1 MIPIRGVINLPGD
14 KSISHRALMLASLTE
29 GECVIHNLST
39 GEDVETTRNCLS
51 QCGIASSKD
60 GTTVH
65 IEGGPFKTPEQALDC
80 GNSGTSIRLLMG
92 LLAGRGISAVFAGDE
107 SLSKRP
113 MKRIIDPLRDLGV
126 EIESNNECLPLKIT
140 PHTLAGI
147 TYIPTIASA
156 QVKSS
161 ILLAGLG
168 AEGETTVREN
178 IKTRDHTELML
189 IELGAQIA
197 VTEKI
202 VVKSLNNPLN
212 AFEMTIPGDPSSAA
226 FFGAA
231 AAMIP
236 NSDITIKNILANP
249 TRISFFSVLEK
260 MGAGFE
266 LKNMSK
272 ECGEWVGDIHI
283 FSQPL
288 NGIDITKEMVP
299 AIIDELPIIA
309 VLASQADSP
318 TNVSGAEELRVK
330 ESDRINAI
338 CFNLAK
344 MGCEV
349 IERKD
354 GFIINP
360 VNSLHHTNIKTFSDH
375 RIAMAFTIAGLLTP
389 ERNILDDEN
398 CINISFPE
406 FNKILDMLL
415 Q

>member
-1 MIPIRGVINLPGD
+1 
-14 KSISHRALMLASLTE
+14 MLASLTDS
-29 GECVIHNLST
+29 ECVIHNIST

-51 QCGIASSKD
+51 QCGITSRKE
-60 GTTVH
+60 GTTIH
-65 IEGGPFKTPEQALDC
+65 IEGGPFKTPSKALDC
-80 GNSGTSIRLLMG
+80 GNSGTSVRLLAG
-92 LLAGRGISAVFAGDE
+92 LLAGRGIVALFEGDE

-126 EIESNNECLPLKIT
+126 EINSNNNYLPLKIN
-140 PHTLAGI
+140 PQTLTGI
-147 TYIPTIASA
+147 TYIPPVASA

-168 AEGETTVREN
+168 AEGETVVRED
-178 IKTRDHTELML
+178 IKTRDHTEVMLM
-189 IELGAQIA
+189 ELGAQIA

-202 VVKSLNNPLN
+202 VVQRLQNPLIT
-212 AFEMTIPGDPSSAA
+212 FEITVPGDPSSAA

-231 AAMIP
+231 AAMLP
-236 NSDITIKNILANP
+236 NSDITINNILANP
-249 TRISFFSVLEK
+249 TRIGFFSILEK

-266 LKNMSK
+266 MRNMHK

-283 FSQPL
+283 FNQQL
-288 NGIDITKEMVP
+288 NGIDITEEIVP

-318 TNVSGAEELRVK
+318 TTVSGAQELRVK

-338 CFNLAK
+338 CINLSN

-349 IERKD
+349 IERHD

-360 VNSLHHTNIKTFSDH
+360 NNSLHNTKIKTFGDH

-406 FNKILDMLL
+406 FNKMLDMLL
-415 Q
+415 

>member
-1 MIPIRGVINLPGD
+1 MPIKGVINLPGD
-14 KSISHRALMLASLTE
+14 KSISHRALMLASLTD
-29 GECVIHNLST
+29 GECLIHNLST
-39 GEDVETTRNCLS
+39 GEDVETTRNCLF
-51 QCGIASSKD
+51 QCGIKSSKE
-60 GTTVH
+60 GTTVR
-65 IEGGPFKTPEQALDC
+65 IKGGPFKTPEKALDC
-80 GNSGTSIRLLMG
+80 GNSGTSVRLLAG
-92 LLAGRGISAVFAGDE
+92 LLAGRGISAVFKGDE

-113 MKRIIDPLRDLGV
+113 MKRIIDPLRELGV
-126 EIESNNECLPLKIT
+126 EIESRNECLPLKII
-140 PHTLAGI
+140 PHILKGI
-147 TYIPTIASA
+147 TYISPVASA

-168 AEGETTVREN
+168 AVGATTVLEDV
-178 IKTRDHTELML
+178 KTRDHTELML
-189 IELGAQIA
+189 MELGAQIA

-202 VVKSLNNPLN
+202 LIQSLQNPLN
-212 AFEMTIPGDPSSAA
+212 TFEMTIPGDPSSAA

-231 AAMIP
+231 AAMLP
-236 NSDITIKNILANP
+236 NSDITINNILANP
-249 TRISFFSVLEK
+249 TRIGFFSVLEK

-266 LKNMSK
+266 LMNMRK

-299 AIIDELPIIA
+299 SIIDELPIIA

-318 TNVSGAEELRVK
+318 TTVRGAEELRVK

-338 CFNLAK
+338 CLNLAN

-360 VNSLHHTNIKTFSDH
+360 VNSLLHTSIKTFGDH
-375 RIAMAFTIAGLLTP
+375 RSAMAFIIAGLLTP
-389 ERNILDDEN
+389 ERNILDDEQ
-398 CINISFPE
+398 CINISFPG
-406 FNKILDMLL
+406 FNTILDRILK
-415 Q
+415 

>member
-1 MIPIRGVINLPGD
+1 MPISGIINLPGD
-14 KSISHRALMLASLTE
+14 KSISHRALMLASLTDS
-29 GECVIHNLST
+29 ECVIHNIST

-51 QCGIASSKD
+51 QCGITSRKE
-60 GTTVH
+60 GTTIH
-65 IEGGPFKTPEQALDC
+65 IEGGPFKTPSKALDC
-80 GNSGTSIRLLMG
+80 GNSGTSVRLLAG
-92 LLAGRGISAVFAGDE
+92 LLAGRGIVALFEGDE

-126 EIESNNECLPLKIT
+126 EINSNNNCLPLKIN
-140 PHTLAGI
+140 PQTLIGI
-147 TYIPTIASA
+147 TYIPPVASA

-168 AEGETTVREN
+168 AEGETVVRED
-178 IKTRDHTELML
+178 IKTRDHTEVMLM
-189 IELGAQIA
+189 ELGAQIA

-202 VVKSLNNPLN
+202 VVQRLQNPLIT
-212 AFEMTIPGDPSSAA
+212 FKITVPGDPSSAA

-231 AAMIP
+231 AAMLP
-236 NSDITIKNILANP
+236 NSDITINNILANP
-249 TRISFFSVLEK
+249 TRIGFFSILEK

-266 LKNMSK
+266 MKNMHK

-283 FSQPL
+283 FNQQL
-288 NGIDITKEMVP
+288 NGIDITEAMVP

-318 TNVSGAEELRVK
+318 TTVSGAQELRVK

-338 CFNLAK
+338 CLNLSN

-349 IERKD
+349 IERQD

-360 VNSLHHTNIKTFSDH
+360 GNSLHNTNIKTFGDH

-406 FNKILDMLL
+406 FNKMLDMLL
-415 Q
+415 

>member
-1 MIPIRGVINLPGD
+1 MPISGIINLPGD
-14 KSISHRALMLASLTE
+14 KSISHRALMLASLTDS
-29 GECVIHNLST
+29 ECVIHNIST
-39 GEDVETTRNCLS
+39 GEDVETTRNCLT
-51 QCGIASSKD
+51 QCGITSSKGD
-60 GTTVH
+60 TTVH
-65 IEGGPFKTPEQALDC
+65 IEGGPFKTPSKALDC
-80 GNSGTSIRLLMG
+80 GNSGTSVRLLAG
-92 LLAGRGISAVFAGDE
+92 LLAGRGIAALFEGDE

-126 EIESNNECLPLKIT
+126 EINSNNNCLPLKIN
-140 PHTLAGI
+140 PKTLTGI
-147 TYIPTIASA
+147 TYIPPVASA

-168 AEGETTVREN
+168 AEGETVVRED
-178 IKTRDHTELML
+178 IKTRDHTEVMLM
-189 IELGAQIA
+189 ELGAQIA

-202 VVKSLNNPLN
+202 VVQRLQNPLIT
-212 AFEMTIPGDPSSAA
+212 FEITVPGDPSSAA

-231 AAMIP
+231 AAMLP
-236 NSDITIKNILANP
+236 NSDITINNILANP
-249 TRISFFSVLEK
+249 TRIGFFSILEK

-266 LKNMSK
+266 MKNMHK

-283 FSQPL
+283 FNQQL
-288 NGIDITKEMVP
+288 NGIDITEEMVP
-299 AIIDELPIIA
+299 TIIDELPIIA

-318 TNVSGAEELRVK
+318 TTVSGAQELRVK

-338 CFNLAK
+338 CINLSN

-349 IERKD
+349 IERHD

-360 VNSLHHTNIKTFSDH
+360 KNSLHNTKIKTFGDH

-406 FNKILDMLL
+406 FNKMLDMLL
-415 Q
+415 

>member
-1 MIPIRGVINLPGD
+1 MPIKGIINLPGD
-14 KSISHRALMLASLTE
+14 KSISHRALMLASLTD
-29 GECVIHNLST
+29 GECLIHNLST
-39 GEDVETTRNCLS
+39 GEDVETTRNCLF
-51 QCGIASSKD
+51 QCGIKSSKE
-60 GTTVH
+60 GTTVR
-65 IEGGPFKTPEQALDC
+65 IKGGPFKTPEKALDC
-80 GNSGTSIRLLMG
+80 GNSGTSVRLLAG
-92 LLAGRGISAVFAGDE
+92 LLAGRGISAVFKGDE

-113 MKRIIDPLRDLGV
+113 MKRIIAPLREFGV
-126 EIESNNECLPLKIT
+126 EIESRNECLPLKII
-140 PHTLAGI
+140 PHILTGI
-147 TYIPTIASA
+147 TYTSPVASA

-168 AEGETTVREN
+168 AVGATTVLEDV
-178 IKTRDHTELML
+178 KTRDHTELML
-189 IELGAQIA
+189 MELGAQIA

-202 VVKSLNNPLN
+202 LIQSLQNPLN
-212 AFEMTIPGDPSSAA
+212 TFEMTIPGDPSSAA

-231 AAMIP
+231 AAMLP
-236 NSDITIKNILANP
+236 NSDITINNILANP
-249 TRISFFSVLEK
+249 TRIGFFSVLEK

-266 LKNMSK
+266 LMNMRK

-299 AIIDELPIIA
+299 SIIDELPIIA

-318 TNVSGAEELRVK
+318 TTVRGAEELRVK

-338 CFNLAK
+338 CLNLAN

-360 VNSLHHTNIKTFSDH
+360 VNSLLHTSIKTFGDH
-375 RIAMAFTIAGLLTP
+375 RIAMAFIIAGLLTP
-389 ERNILDDEN
+389 ERNILDDEQ
-398 CINISFPE
+398 CINISFPG
-406 FNKILDMLL
+406 FNTILDRILK
-415 Q
+415 

>member
-1 MIPIRGVINLPGD
+1 MPIKGVINLPGD
-14 KSISHRALMLASLTE
+14 KSISHRALMLASLTD
-29 GECVIHNLST
+29 GECLIHNLST
-39 GEDVETTRNCLS
+39 GEDVETTRNCLF
-51 QCGIASSKD
+51 QCGIKSSKE

-65 IEGGPFKTPEQALDC
+65 IKGGPFKTPEKALDC
-80 GNSGTSIRLLMG
+80 GNSGTSVRLLAG
-92 LLAGRGISAVFAGDE
+92 LLAGRGISAVFKGDE

-113 MKRIIDPLRDLGV
+113 MKRIIDPLRELGV
-126 EIESNNECLPLKIT
+126 EIKSRNECLPFKII
-140 PHTLAGI
+140 PHILTGI
-147 TYIPTIASA
+147 TYTSPVASA

-168 AEGETTVREN
+168 AVGATTVLEDV
-178 IKTRDHTELML
+178 KTRDHTELML
-189 IELGAQIA
+189 MELGAQIA

-202 VVKSLNNPLN
+202 LIQSLQNPLN
-212 AFEMTIPGDPSSAA
+212 TFEMTIPGDPSSAA

-231 AAMIP
+231 AAMLP
-236 NSDITIKNILANP
+236 NSDITINNILANP
-249 TRISFFSVLEK
+249 TRIGFFSVLEK

-266 LKNMSK
+266 LMNMRK

-299 AIIDELPIIA
+299 SIIDELPIIA

-318 TNVSGAEELRVK
+318 TIVSGAEELRVK

-338 CFNLAK
+338 CLNLAN

-360 VNSLHHTNIKTFSDH
+360 VNSMLHTSIKTFGDH
-375 RIAMAFTIAGLLTP
+375 RIAMAFIIAGLLTP
-389 ERNILDDEN
+389 ERNILDDEQ
-398 CINISFPE
+398 CINISFPG
-406 FNKILDMLL
+406 FNTILDRILK
-415 Q
+415 